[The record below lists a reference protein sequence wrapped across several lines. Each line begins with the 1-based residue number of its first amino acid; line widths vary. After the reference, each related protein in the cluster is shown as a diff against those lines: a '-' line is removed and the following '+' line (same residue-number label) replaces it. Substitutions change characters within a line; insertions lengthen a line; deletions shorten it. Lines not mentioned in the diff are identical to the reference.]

1 MVTMPLALLLGGLVF
16 LGVRKMG
23 WAAFP
28 VVVAVVFGLVLGTTD
43 IGGQLQGWISDASA
57 SLFRELGGSAR

>member
-23 WAAFP
+23 WQAFP

-43 IGGQLQGWISDASA
+43 MGAELQNWISDASQ
-57 SLFRELGGSAR
+57 SVFQQLGGSAR